1 MIVNF
6 KARGINRDMRKL
18 TQISILIKKKN
29 CLLIEN
35 ETLLNG
41 DPLNGENELHQ
52 SELEFQKNSLLSPKK
67 STPISRP

>member
-6 KARGINRDMRKL
+6 RARGINRDVRKL
-18 TQISILIKKKN
+18 VQIPILIKKN
-29 CLLIEN
+29 ICLSIEN